1 MLGSGDDAYAEVRRL
16 GKELSNWGRWGSDD
30 ELGTLNLIDAQA
42 VRRGAAVVRDGTAI
56 TLGLALGHDG
66 PHTNELYGRFNP
78 QHYMT
83 AIGQSVPASPFFHFS
98 DDIVTMPLNAATQW
112 DSLAHVFYD
121 GQLYNGWP
129 ADTLT
134 AEGGAGRAGIDRQA
148 ECAFA
153 TRGVLLDV
161 ARGRGVDRLGP
172 GEAISADELDRAAS
186 AAGLRIQP
194 GDVVLVRTGF
204 LRTYTVD
211 GDRPAYNGSAPGIG
225 MSTLPWLRR
234 HDVAA
239 VASDTMAL
247 EVGPSEDGATICPV
261 HLVAI
266 RDIGMPL
273 GEMFDLERL
282 SIECER
288 AGRWEFQ
295 LVAPPLPFTGGIS
308 SPLNPI
314 AVL

>member
-1 MLGSGDDAYAEVRRL
+1 MADPDDAAYDEVRRL
-16 GKELSNWGRWGSDD
+16 GKELSNWGRWGADD
-30 ELGTLNLIDAQA
+30 ELGTLNLIDAAA
-42 VRRGAAVVRDGTAI
+42 VRRGAAAVRDGVAVS
-56 TLGLALGHDG
+56 LALELGHGG

-83 AIGQSVPASPFFHFS
+83 AIGQAVPVSPTFHFS

-112 DSLAHVFYD
+112 DSLAHVYYD
-121 GQLYNGWP
+121 GQLYNGFP
-129 ADTLT
+129 AHTLN
-134 AEGGAGRAGIDRQA
+134 AEVGATRAGIDRQA
-148 ECAFA
+148 ACGFA

-161 ARGRGVDRLGP
+161 ARARGVDRLGP
-172 GEAISADELDRAAS
+172 GEAIGADELDSIAVE
-186 AAGLRIQP
+186 AGVIVEP
-194 GDVVLVRTGF
+194 GDIVLVRTGF
-204 LRTYTVD
+204 IRTFTVD
-211 GDRPAYNGSAPGIG
+211 GDRRAYNGSAPGPG
-225 MSTLPWLRR
+225 MSILAWLHA

-239 VASDTMAL
+239 VATDTMAF

-266 RDIGMPL
+266 RDLGMPL

-282 SIECER
+282 SVECDR
-288 AGRWEFQ
+288 AGRWQFQ

-314 AVL
+314 AIL